1 MNISGIGS
9 YSSSYNSIR
18 INRLFNNQQTQSIQP
33 QQSEPAARPQINPQ
47 EQQAVRAKQRLSSGD
62 YAKQY
67 ESGKT
72 YDLKGADSDITSLD
86 ASGAVADSQKSQIMQ
101 QYRMF
106 MGETQ
111 AQGANQ
117 SAMNTHAV
125 RGVEN
130 FAF

>member
-1 MNISGIGS
+1 MNISGIGA

-18 INRLFNNQQTQSIQP
+18 INRLFNNQQTQSVQP
-33 QQSEPAARPQINPQ
+33 QQSEPVASPQIDPQ
-47 EQQAVRAKQRLSSGD
+47 EQQAIRAKQRLSSGD
-62 YAKQY
+62 YAKRY

-72 YDLKGADSDITSLD
+72 YDLKGTNSDITSLD
-86 ASGAVADSQKSQIMQ
+86 AFGTAADSQKSQIMQ
-101 QYRMF
+101 QYRIF

-125 RGVEN
+125 RGIEN

>member
-18 INRLFNNQQTQSIQP
+18 INRLFQNQQTPEVQTQQDRQP
-33 QQSEPAARPQINPQ
+33 ERPQIDPQ
-47 EQQAVRAKQRLSSGD
+47 EQQAVREQQTFRSQD

-67 ESGKT
+67 ESGRT
-72 YDLKGADSDITSLD
+72 YELKGADSEIASLD
-86 ASGAVADSQKSQIMQ
+86 VAGTATGSQRSQIMQ
-101 QYRMF
+101 QYQMF

-117 SAMNTHAV
+117 SAMNMGAV
-125 RGVEN
+125 RTVEN

>member
-33 QQSEPAARPQINPQ
+33 QQSEPAARPQIDPQ

-86 ASGAVADSQKSQIMQ
+86 ASGAVADSQKSQIM
-101 QYRMF
+101 
-106 MGETQ
+106 
-111 AQGANQ
+111 
-117 SAMNTHAV
+117 
-125 RGVEN
+125 
-130 FAF
+130 

>member
-33 QQSEPAARPQINPQ
+33 QQSEPAARPQIDPQ
-47 EQQAVRAKQRLSSGD
+47 EQQ
-62 YAKQY
+62 
-67 ESGKT
+67 
-72 YDLKGADSDITSLD
+72 
-86 ASGAVADSQKSQIMQ
+86 
-101 QYRMF
+101 
-106 MGETQ
+106 
-111 AQGANQ
+111 
-117 SAMNTHAV
+117 AV

>member
-18 INRLFNNQQTQSIQP
+18 INRLFQNQQTQEVQS
-33 QQSEPAARPQINPQ
+33 QQSGQPERSQIDPQ
-47 EQQAVRAKQRLSSGD
+47 EQQAIRQRQTFGAED

-72 YDLKGADSDITSLD
+72 YELKGADSEIASLD
-86 ASGAVADSQKSQIMQ
+86 VAGIATDSQKSQIMQ
-101 QYRMF
+101 QYQMF

-111 AQGANQ
+111 AQGVNQ
-117 SAMNTHAV
+117 FAMNTDAV
-125 RGVEN
+125 RKVEN

>member
-33 QQSEPAARPQINPQ
+33 QQSEPAARPQIDPQ
-47 EQQAVRAKQRLSSGD
+47 EQ
-62 YAKQY
+62 
-67 ESGKT
+67 
-72 YDLKGADSDITSLD
+72 
-86 ASGAVADSQKSQIMQ
+86 
-101 QYRMF
+101 
-106 MGETQ
+106 
-111 AQGANQ
+111 
-117 SAMNTHAV
+117 HAV

>member
-18 INRLFNNQQTQSIQP
+18 INRLFQNQQTPEVQTQQDRQP
-33 QQSEPAARPQINPQ
+33 ERPQIDPQ
-47 EQQAVRAKQRLSSGD
+47 EQQTFRSQD

-67 ESGKT
+67 ESGRT
-72 YDLKGADSDITSLD
+72 YELKGADSEIASLD
-86 ASGAVADSQKSQIMQ
+86 VAGTATGSQRSQIMQ
-101 QYRMF
+101 QYQMF

-117 SAMNTHAV
+117 PAMNMSAV
-125 RGVEN
+125 RTAEN
-130 FAF
+130 FVF